1 MDNPKKEFFM
11 ANLNIDKNIDNS
23 TLNGLLA
30 QRASVNKNDKHAVA
44 ALSARLGEEIVMKAN
59 YLAVVNFSKPLVKG
73 ENGEMAMQHDTNMN
87 FILLDSSNAGKYFP
101 VFTDKNAIDKWGGVK
116 DYHTVQITFDN
127 LADFVLT
134 GKACNG
140 MIINVGTDNLVIERN
155 VVAGWYERKQ
165 ISVKGH
171 ASSVITGDTP
181 LELYPLNPFPQ
192 KLADKLK
199 NTAGEI
205 EQVNRLWLH
214 GITLNG
220 EQGYLLVADFSDDR
234 QLVFSKLG
242 EASKEFLGALPLH
255 IVPFS
260 DEFGKKTVE
269 ELEPFYSKG

>member
-1 MDNPKKEFFM
+1 M

-23 TLNGLLA
+23 TLNSLLA
-30 QRASVNKNDKHAVA
+30 QRAALNKNDKHAVA
-44 ALSARLGEEIVMKAN
+44 ALSARLGEEIVMKAV

-73 ENGEMAMQHDTNMN
+73 ENGELAMQSDSNMN
-87 FILLDSSNAGKYFP
+87 FILLDSSNSDKYFP
-101 VFTDKNAIDKWGGVK
+101 VFTDRNAIDKWGGVK

-127 LADFVLT
+127 LASLVLT
-134 GKACNG
+134 GESCKG
-140 MIINVGTDNLVIERN
+140 MILNVGTDNLVIERN
-155 VVAGWYERKQ
+155 IVAGWNERKQ
-165 ISVKGH
+165 IAVKGH

-192 KLADKLK
+192 KLSDKLSK
-199 NTAGEI
+199 TAGEI

-242 EASKEFLGALPLH
+242 EASKEFLGSLPLH
-255 IVPFS
+255 IVPFA
-260 DEFGKKTVE
+260 DEFGKKAVE
-269 ELEPFYSKG
+269 GLEPIYSKG